1 MNDLIPYLPTHP
13 GEALKEELEARNI
26 SQRKFAEMIGMP
38 YTALNEIAN
47 GKRSV
52 TAETALKIEAALD
65 IEAIFW
71 LNMQTRYNMQ
81 TARRDSGLSAVL
93 QQILCL
99 AAFFSG
105 AQFASMA
112 AREYPAG
119 EKRRNHYESAADP

>member
-1 MNDLIPYLPTHP
+1 MATVNKKVYGMNDLIPYLPTHP

-52 TAETALKIEAALD
+52 TTETALKIEAALD

-93 QQILCL
+93 QQIRKT
-99 AAFFSG
+99 AAVL
-105 AQFASMA
+105 
-112 AREYPAG
+112 
-119 EKRRNHYESAADP
+119 

>member
-65 IEAIFW
+65 IEAVFW

-93 QQILCL
+93 QQIRKT
-99 AAFFSG
+99 AA
-105 AQFASMA
+105 ML
-112 AREYPAG
+112 
-119 EKRRNHYESAADP
+119 

>member
-1 MNDLIPYLPTHP
+1 MATVNKKVYGMNDLIPYLPTHP

-52 TAETALKIEAALD
+52 TAETALKIEA
-65 IEAIFW
+65 EAIFW

-93 QQILCL
+93 QQIRKT
-99 AAFFSG
+99 AA
-105 AQFASMA
+105 ML
-112 AREYPAG
+112 
-119 EKRRNHYESAADP
+119 

>member
-52 TAETALKIEAALD
+52 TTETALKIEAALD

-93 QQILCL
+93 QQIRKT
-99 AAFFSG
+99 AAVL
-105 AQFASMA
+105 
-112 AREYPAG
+112 
-119 EKRRNHYESAADP
+119 